1 MDEFPDPLQQF
12 IVKVVDARLDGSCG
26 YMAIA
31 TLLGQGEES

>member
-12 IVKVVDARLDGSCG
+12 IVKVVDARDGSFG